1 MAISTMINERV
12 RIIRQRLDMTQE
24 QLALRLGIGK
34 AALSMIETG
43 KAGLSARNKGTL
55 VQVFNVSAEWL
66 ESGEGEMFSAQP
78 ISKRFLDDSLSAV
91 PPQSVPLYRVEGST
105 SVSTLLNT
113 PNAIT
118 PQSFVFIPNL
128 PICDGAIHVN
138 GDSMHPILRSGDI
151 VLYKHITDFE
161 NIFWGEIYLI
171 VIGVDGDEYVTV
183 RHLHKA
189 DSADRVRLVSQ
200 NDGYADKEI
209 EIGKIKA
216 LAMVKASIRLNSI
229 K

>member
-1 MAISTMINERV
+1 MNERV
-12 RIIRQRLDMTQE
+12 RMIRQRLEMTQE
-24 QLALRLGIGK
+24 QLAQRLGIGK

-66 ESGEGEMFSAQP
+66 ENGEGEMFSAQP
-78 ISKRFLDDSLSAV
+78 ISKRFLDNSLSSV
-91 PPQSVPLYRVEGST
+91 PPQSVPLYTIEGAT
-105 SVSTLLNT
+105 SVSTLLNNPDT
-113 PNAIT
+113 IT

-151 VLYKHITDFE
+151 VLYKRITDLN

-171 VIGVDGDEYVTV
+171 AIDIDGDEYVTV

-189 DSADRVRLVSQ
+189 DHSDKVRLVSQ
-200 NDGYADKEI
+200 NNGYSDKEI
-209 EIGKIKA
+209 EISKINA
-216 LAMVKASIRLNSI
+216 LAIIKASIRLNSI

>member
-1 MAISTMINERV
+1 MINERV
-12 RIIRQRLDMTQE
+12 RLIRQRLDMTQE
-24 QLALRLGIGK
+24 QLAQRLGIGK

-55 VQVFNVSAEWL
+55 VQIFNVSSEWL

-78 ISKRFLDDSLSAV
+78 ISKRFLDNSLSAV
-91 PPQSVPLYRVEGST
+91 PPQSVPLYTIEGST
-105 SVSTLLNT
+105 SVSTLLNN
-113 PNAIT
+113 PDSIT

-138 GDSMHPILRSGDI
+138 GDSMHPILRSGDV
-151 VLYKHITDFE
+151 VLYKHITDLD
-161 NIFWGEIYLI
+161 NIFWGEMYLI
-171 VIGVDGDEYVTV
+171 AIDIDGDEYVTV

-189 DSADRVRLVSQ
+189 DRSDRVRLVSQ
-200 NDGYADKEI
+200 NDGYSDKEI
-209 EIGKIKA
+209 EVSKINA
-216 LAMVKASIRLNSI
+216 LAIIKASIRLNSI